1 MSAIITTGLNLA
13 INSYQN
19 WATLDTD
26 LKMQYKLF
34 GKMLS
39 ASFKK
44 NPCTKQGLR
53 LSLHQSYPC
62 A

>member
-44 NPCTKQGLR
+44 KPVYQARVET
-53 LSLHQSYPC
+53 
-62 A
+62 